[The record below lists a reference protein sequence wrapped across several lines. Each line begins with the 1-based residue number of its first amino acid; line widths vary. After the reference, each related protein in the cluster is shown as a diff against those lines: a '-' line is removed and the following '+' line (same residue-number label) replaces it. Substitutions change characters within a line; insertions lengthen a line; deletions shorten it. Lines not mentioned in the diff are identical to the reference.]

1 MTTDTPLR
9 RLGPYELRSQIG
21 EGGMGVVYRSVGA
34 GGKPVAVKVLR
45 PDVAID
51 GDSRD
56 RFAREVRAMRRI
68 RGPFVAEV
76 IDAELTGE
84 TPYVVTRY
92 VNGPPLSEVVEK
104 GGPLGDRALVRLGRG
119 LTEALAAIHAAGVI
133 HRDLKPANVLMV
145 DGQPV
150 VIDFGIA
157 HVVDENKLTKTGL
170 VIGTPGYLAP
180 EVIEGRP
187 ATRSSDV
194 HSLGATLAFAATGR
208 PPFGR
213 GALEGVVSRV
223 VSGKA
228 DLEGCPDR
236 LEMILRLAMHRDPRR
251 RPAPAELGSLISRG
265 VGSRPRPTRPGT
277 RPVAVMPAM
286 LPTPRAVS
294 ARPIGVQRARDA
306 VPRAR
311 AMQPLP
317 ARRPEPQPGPEQ
329 RPRTAEPPAALQP
342 QPLFSMLL
350 LALAMAVGAV
360 APFVALLCLGLAL
373 AMFRTVDRQGLFLH
387 HRRERRG
394 RSPSDSLVAV
404 TALPWHLTRSGL
416 FTLLTL
422 PLAAIGA
429 AAVVVL
435 LALFAPAGLHATN
448 PHALGALGLG
458 VTSLFAWWGIEGDG
472 LRAGSRRAL
481 AWVASPR
488 PVALVFALVVAV
500 AAVAFLVEA
509 FNTPVHWWPLEGSG
523 LRHLPRLVVGWLRD
537 HRFF

>member
-1 MTTDTPLR
+1 
-9 RLGPYELRSQIG
+9 
-21 EGGMGVVYRSVGA
+21 MGVVYRSVGA

-51 GDSRD
+51 DESRD

-76 IDAELTGE
+76 VDAELTGE

-92 VNGPPLSEVVEK
+92 VNGPPLSDVVEK

-119 LTEALAAIHAAGVI
+119 LAEALAAIHAAGVI

-157 HVVDENKLTKTGL
+157 HVVDESKLTKTGL

-223 VSGKA
+223 VAGNA

-251 RPAPAELGSLISRG
+251 RPTPTELGSLLARG
-265 VGSRPRPTRPGT
+265 VGNRPRPGRAGTTRPLT
-277 RPVAVMPAM
+277 AMPAV
-286 LPTPRAVS
+286 LPTPHAVS
-294 ARPIGVQRARDA
+294 ARPIGVQRAREA

-311 AMQPLP
+311 AMQPVP
-317 ARRPEPQPGPEQ
+317 ARRPQPQQPEPDE
-329 RPRTAEPPAALQP
+329 RARTAEPHLSQP
-342 QPLFSMLL
+342 QPVFSMLL
-350 LALAMAVGAV
+350 LALAMAAGAV

-373 AMFRTVDRQGLFLH
+373 GLLRTVDRQGLFLQY
-387 HRRERRG
+387 RRERRG
-394 RSPSDSLVAV
+394 RSPSDSIVAV

-429 AAVVVL
+429 AAVVIL
-435 LALFAPAGLHATN
+435 LALFAPPGLHVTN
-448 PHALGALGLG
+448 PHVLGALGLG
-458 VTSLFAWWGIEGDG
+458 VTAVFAWWGLEGDG
-472 LRAGSRRAL
+472 LRSGTRRAL
-481 AWVASPR
+481 MWVASPR
-488 PVALVFALVVAV
+488 PVALVFGLVVAV
-500 AAVAFLVEA
+500 AAIAFLVEA
-509 FNTPVHWWPLEGSG
+509 FGAPVHWWPLDGTG
-523 LRHLPRLVVGWLRD
+523 LRHLPRVVVGWLRD

>member
-51 GDSRD
+51 GESRD

-76 IDAELTGE
+76 VDADLTGE

-119 LTEALAAIHAAGVI
+119 LTDALAAIHGAGVI

-157 HVVDENKLTKTGL
+157 HVVDESRLTRTGL

-213 GALEGVVSRV
+213 GALDGVVARV

-228 DLEGCPDR
+228 DL
-236 LEMILRLAMHRDPRR
+236 
-251 RPAPAELGSLISRG
+251 
-265 VGSRPRPTRPGT
+265 
-277 RPVAVMPAM
+277 
-286 LPTPRAVS
+286 
-294 ARPIGVQRARDA
+294 
-306 VPRAR
+306 
-311 AMQPLP
+311 
-317 ARRPEPQPGPEQ
+317 
-329 RPRTAEPPAALQP
+329 
-342 QPLFSMLL
+342 
-350 LALAMAVGAV
+350 
-360 APFVALLCLGLAL
+360 
-373 AMFRTVDRQGLFLH
+373 
-387 HRRERRG
+387 
-394 RSPSDSLVAV
+394 
-404 TALPWHLTRSGL
+404 
-416 FTLLTL
+416 
-422 PLAAIGA
+422 
-429 AAVVVL
+429 
-435 LALFAPAGLHATN
+435 
-448 PHALGALGLG
+448 
-458 VTSLFAWWGIEGDG
+458 
-472 LRAGSRRAL
+472 
-481 AWVASPR
+481 
-488 PVALVFALVVAV
+488 
-500 AAVAFLVEA
+500 
-509 FNTPVHWWPLEGSG
+509 
-523 LRHLPRLVVGWLRD
+523 
-537 HRFF
+537 

>member
-45 PDVAID
+45 SDVAID
-51 GDSRD
+51 GESRD

-76 IDAELTGE
+76 VDADLTGE

-92 VNGPPLSEVVEK
+92 VNGPPLSEVVER

-119 LTEALAAIHAAGVI
+119 LTQALTAIHAAGVI

-145 DGQPV
+145 DGQPI

-157 HVVDENKLTKTGL
+157 HVVDESRLTKTGL

-180 EVIEGRP
+180 EVVAGRP

-213 GALEGVVSRV
+213 GAIEAVVSRV
-223 VSGKA
+223 VSGNP

-251 RPAPAELGSLISRG
+251 RPTPTELGSLLAHG
-265 VGSRPRPTRPGT
+265 VGSRPRRGRPGT
-277 RPVAVMPAM
+277 RPSHMMPAR

-294 ARPIGVQRARDA
+294 ARPIGVQRAREA
-306 VPRAR
+306 VPQAR

-317 ARRPEPQPGPEQ
+317 ARRPTPQEPEQ
-329 RPRTAEPPAALQP
+329 PRGGESRQLHP

-350 LALAMAVGAV
+350 LALTMAAGAV
-360 APFVALLCLGLAL
+360 APFVALLCLGLVL
-373 AMFRTVDRQGLFLH
+373 GLVRTVDRQGLFLDQ
-387 HRRERRG
+387 RRGRRG
-394 RSPSDSLVAV
+394 RSASDGVVAV

-429 AAVVVL
+429 AAVVIL
-435 LALFAPAGLHATN
+435 LALFAPPGMHLTN

-458 VTSLFAWWGIEGDG
+458 VTALFAWWGIEGDG
-472 LRAGSRRAL
+472 LRSGARRAL
-481 AWVASPR
+481 ARVASPG
-488 PVALVFALVVAV
+488 PVALVFGLVVAV
-500 AAVAFLVEA
+500 AVVAFLVEA
-509 FNTPVHWWPLEGSG
+509 FGSPVHWWPLDGTSLG
-523 LRHLPRLVVGWLRD
+523 QLPRIVIGWLRD